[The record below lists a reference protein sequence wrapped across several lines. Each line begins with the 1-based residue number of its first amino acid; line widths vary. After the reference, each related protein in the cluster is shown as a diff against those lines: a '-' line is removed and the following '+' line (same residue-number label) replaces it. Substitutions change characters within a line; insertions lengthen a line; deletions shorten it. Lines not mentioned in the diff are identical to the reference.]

1 MAFCVFEAAVGLFW
15 PSMMKMRS
23 QHVPEDTRSTIINF
37 FRIPLNLFV
46 CVVLYNVRP
55 IPSAALRSAHPCVCI
70 MLYFMRLIP
79 LRCLIQLPSL
89 HSAELCVCDMR
100 SQDLCRKPVRF
111 R

>member
-55 IPSAALRSAHPCVCI
+55 VPCASIQAAPLCVPDTPVSARALLHAPR
-70 MLYFMRLIP
+70 P
-79 LRCLIQLPSL
+79 LRCLVCFPPL
-89 HSAELCVCDMR
+89 HSAEAVCQR
-100 SQDLCRKPVRF
+100 CAL
-111 R
+111 